1 MKLSIS
7 TGTLEKR
14 FGTEETFRLMKAA
27 GFDYAD
33 YGLDTWHPDRA
44 SVLAS
49 ESYQRTVE
57 ETVAHYREVRALA
70 EKHGITVY
78 QTHAIFGEFPACDCE
93 EYYEATVKNIIATH
107 TLGCRYSVIHPI
119 RTPGRMFDE
128 NYDSCHEYN
137 LALFRR
143 IQGALETYGV
153 EVGIEPMWLDDEHK
167 VIHSSVCSRPEEIL
181 QFIDELGSANFCA
194 CPDFGH
200 VALTGKETGDTVG
213 GFLRKLGSTVKMV
226 HIHEV
231 GGVRDN
237 HTAPYTYRNAMDW
250 EDIIAAM
257 REIGYRGTVNFE
269 VGAQYYDLYS
279 DAMIPE
285 ALRHLAAIGKDML
298 EQIGQN

>member
-7 TGTLEKR
+7 TGTLENR
-14 FGTEETFRLMKAA
+14 FGTEETFRLMKEA
-27 GFDYAD
+27 GFDFAD
-33 YGLDTWHPDRA
+33 LGLDTWNPDRA
-44 SVLAS
+44 SVLAGK
-49 ESYQRTVE
+49 SYRRSVE
-57 ETVAHYREVRALA
+57 ETVEYYTSVRHLA

-93 EYYEATVKNIIATH
+93 EYFEATVKNIIATN

-119 RTPGRMFDE
+119 RTPGRMFDQ
-128 NYDSCHEYN
+128 NYASCHAYN
-137 LALFRR
+137 LALFKRLVPY
-143 IQGALETYGV
+143 LEKYDVTI
-153 EVGIEPMWLDDEHK
+153 GIEPMWLDDEKK

-181 QFIDELGSANFCA
+181 QFIDELGSEHFCA
-194 CPDFGH
+194 CPDYGH

-213 GFLRKLGSTVKMV
+213 GFLRKLGDTVKMV

-231 GGVRDN
+231 NGTWDN
-237 HTAPYTYRNAMDW
+237 HTAPYTYQGVMDW

-257 REIGYRGTVNFE
+257 REIQYEGTVNFE
-269 VGAQYYDLYS
+269 VGGAYYNCYS

-298 EQIGQN
+298 DQIQG

>member
-14 FGTEETFRLMKAA
+14 FGTEETFRLMKEA
-27 GFDYAD
+27 GFDFAD
-33 YGLDTWHPDRA
+33 YGLDNWNPDRA
-44 SVLAS
+44 SVIAS
-49 ESYQRTVE
+49 QSYQRSVE
-57 ETVAHYREVRALA
+57 ETVAHYTELRRLA

-93 EYYEATVKNIIATH
+93 EYFEATVKNIIATN

-119 RTPGRMFDE
+119 RTPGRMYDE
-128 NYDSCHEYN
+128 KYEEGHAYN
-137 LALFRR
+137 LALFKR
-143 IQGALETYGV
+143 ILPYLEKYGV
-153 EVGIEPMWLDDEHK
+153 TVGIEPMWLDDENK

-181 QFIDELGSANFCA
+181 QFIKELGSEHFCA

-200 VALTGKETGDTVG
+200 VALTGKETNDTVG
-213 GFLRKLGSTVKMV
+213 GFLRKLGDAVKMV

-231 GGVRDN
+231 GGIRDN
-237 HTAPYTYRNAMDW
+237 HTAPYIYRNIMDW

-257 REIGYRGTVNFE
+257 REINYTGTVNFE
-269 VGAQYYDLYS
+269 VGAEYYNCYS

-298 EQIGQN
+298 DQINAL

>member
-7 TGTLEKR
+7 TGTLFQR
-14 FGTEETFRLMKAA
+14 FGIEETFRLMKAA
-27 GFDYAD
+27 GFDCAD
-33 YGLDTWHPDRA
+33 YGLDTWNPDRA
-44 SVLAS
+44 AILAS
-49 ESYQRTVE
+49 QSYQRSEE
-57 ETVAHYREVRALA
+57 ETVRYYTQIRELS
-70 EKHGITVY
+70 EKYGISIY

-119 RTPGRMFDE
+119 RTPGRTFDN
-128 NYDSCHEYN
+128 NYDECHAYN
-137 LALFRR
+137 LSFFKR
-143 IQGALETYGV
+143 IRPTLEKYGV
-153 EVGIEPMWLDDEHK
+153 TVGIEPMWLDDENK

-213 GFLRKLGSTVKMV
+213 GFLRKLGDTVKMV

-231 GGVRDN
+231 GGIRDN
-237 HTAPYTYRNAMDW
+237 HTAPYTYKGAMDW
-250 EDIIAAM
+250 EDIIRAM
-257 REIGYRGTVNFE
+257 REIGYAGTVNFE
-269 VGAQYYDLYS
+269 VGGEYYNLYS

-285 ALRHLAAIGKDML
+285 ALLHLAAIGRDIA
-298 EQIGQN
+298 EQIQK